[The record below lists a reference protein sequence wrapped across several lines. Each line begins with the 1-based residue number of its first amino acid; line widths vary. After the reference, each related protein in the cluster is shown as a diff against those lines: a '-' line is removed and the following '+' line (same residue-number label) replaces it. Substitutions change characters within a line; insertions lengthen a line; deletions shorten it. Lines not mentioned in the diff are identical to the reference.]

1 MAVLDEAT
9 AESGA
14 GDLLRTAL
22 ARVTRGRTSVVVAHR
37 LDRARDAD
45 RIVLLAGGRVAEEGS
60 HDELLAHDGAY
71 AARWRAYGRG
81 APARGYGPDGGS
93 GSRTRARIERTT
105 PASASWHAR
114 S

>member
-37 LDRARDAD
+37 LDQARDAD
-45 RIVLLAGGRVAEEGS
+45 RIV
-60 HDELLAHDGAY
+60 LLAHDGAY
-71 AARWRAYGRG
+71 AARWRAYDRG
-81 APARGYGPDGGS
+81 APA
-93 GSRTRARIERTT
+93 
-105 PASASWHAR
+105 
-114 S
+114 